1 MGVLPFEGGAEQ
13 GERGALSARKGHE
26 SSPRSQFDQR
36 GEEARAE
43 GTESFCPI
51 LPPYFA
57 LSGKRMCHCGAGGAL
72 ELGREFYKEHSRH
85 PVNPGHLLPHLPFGS
100 V

>member
-13 GERGALSARKGHE
+13 RERGALSARKGHE
-26 SSPRSQFDQR
+26 SSPRSQFDRR

-57 LSGKRMCHCGAGGAL
+57 LSGKRMSVIAGL
-72 ELGREFYKEHSRH
+72 EESWSWVGNSTK
-85 PVNPGHLLPHLPFGS
+85 NTAGTQ
-100 V
+100 